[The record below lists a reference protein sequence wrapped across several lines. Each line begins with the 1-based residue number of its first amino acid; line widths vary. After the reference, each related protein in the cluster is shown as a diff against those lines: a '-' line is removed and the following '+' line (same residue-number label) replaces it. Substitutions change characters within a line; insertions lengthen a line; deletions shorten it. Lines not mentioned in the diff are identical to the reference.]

1 MKIEITSKIID
12 ITPAIRERIESRF
25 EKLERL
31 QVPLIT
37 PHVIVSKER
46 LMFTVE
52 ASAGI
57 PNGKLFAQAEHE
69 DLYAAINELGQNW
82 SANSTVTPKSRLPV
96 VPMPRSKSSRNRMK
110 LTLDSMPQG

>member
-25 EKLERL
+25 AKLDRL

-37 PHVIVSKER
+37 PHVIVAKER

-57 PNGKLFAQAEHE
+57 PHGKLFAQAEHE
-69 DLYAAINELGQNW
+69 DLYAAINELGQKLERQIHRHTEKPIAKR
-82 SANSTVTPKSRLPV
+82 SNSPLKEVA
-96 VPMPRSKSSRNRMK
+96 
-110 LTLDSMPQG
+110 QGQEQQEVDA

>member
-69 DLYAAINELGQNW
+69 DLYAAIDQLMDKLDRQVCRHKDRVQDHHHDSLKRQG
-82 SANSTVTPKSRLPV
+82 SAWDAV
-96 VPMPRSKSSRNRMK
+96 
-110 LTLDSMPQG
+110 Q

>member
-69 DLYAAINELGQNW
+69 DLYAAINELGQKLERQLNRHTEKPITRR
-82 SANSTVTPKSRLPV
+82 ANAALKEQ
-96 VPMPRSKSSRNRMK
+96 
-110 LTLDSMPQG
+110 PQPDEADA